1 MFTTKSEGNKKYAK
15 EYNLGISTTP
25 DPSILKP
32 VDFAK
37 GYEIAEPIIDGNRAI
52 IRGWNDAAK
61 KNKTLV
67 GRTIAEGHGDGYGIY
82 VVVKEN
88 KKTLKLEVCRGIGDD
103 WTPWG
108 DECSINKQQALD
120 CYLRESPF
128 KGMGPVEA

>member
-15 EYNLGISTTP
+15 EYNLGLSTTP

-32 VDFAK
+32 VDFK
-37 GYEIAEPIIDGNRAI
+37 LGYEKAEPVMCGNRAT
-52 IRGWNDAAK
+52 IRGWNDTAK

-88 KKTLKLEVCRGIGDD
+88 KNTLKLKVCLGIGDD

-108 DECSINKQQALD
+108 NECSINKQQALSF
-120 CYLRESPF
+120 YLKESPF
-128 KGMGPVEA
+128 KSMGPVEA